1 MYTLDRFARNRYDS
15 AIYKAKLKK
24 NGVRIY
30 YAKQPMPDTPEGIIL
45 ESVLEGY
52 AEYYSENLARNI
64 KRGIRENALQGLATG
79 GANLLLG
86 YTVGEDRKYAIDP
99 TGAKIVQEIFQLYA
113 DGMSATQIIAY
124 CNERGYK
131 TARGNAFNKNSLRT
145 ILRNEKYIGTY
156 KLMDIVIPDGMPSI
170 IDKVLFEKV
179 QAMLKHNGKARAKAK
194 AHENYL
200 LTTKLFCGHCGS
212 PMVGES
218 GTSKTGQVHYY
229 YKCTKAKRE
238 HACKKKSE
246 RKDWI
251 EKLVVRYT
259 VQNVLTDENIALIAK
274 RAMEIIEK
282 ESADTTYLDGLN
294 AELKDVQKK
303 IKNLVS
309 AIEQGI
315 ITSAT
320 KDRLDELEQE
330 KSDIE
335 GRIAREEMKKPL
347 LNENRIRYWLTS
359 FKSGNVDD
367 EDYQRRVIDTLV
379 NSVYVYD
386 DEDGGKRIVLTFN
399 LSGNNTATLTSSD
412 IECYAPPYQYNTT
425 CSFCAYRA
433 GGANGVVFFA
443 HTYTKSMGAN
453 TSAMR
458 KIFCLLKK
466 ELMLTIS
473 VLMAGLSLF
482 LSKPGIETLRGIDWH
497 TLAILFM
504 MLTVL
509 EGFKKEN
516 IFQPVLKL
524 SEKITSMT
532 GISFFL
538 IFGVFFSSMFV
549 TNDVSLIVFVPLTI
563 LLFRTAKKESYI
575 LPVISMENIAAVR
588 GSLLTPFGSPQN
600 LFLFEQSGVSVGKFM
615 LHMLPLWISSAL
627 LLGGFIFF
635 LYRKDPRERISLLG
649 SAGEAWK
656 PERKK
661 YRSLYLGLF
670 VLTVAAVVSRTPHW
684 PAAAGIV
691 LAAILLFDPSVLMKT
706 DYVLLL
712 TFLCFF
718 VFSSQITA
726 NEAVFRFL
734 TDAVAGHEYFWG
746 IGLSQIISNV
756 PASIVLYPFTNNLAA
771 LLYGVDTAGL
781 CSIIGSL
788 ASVINY
794 RLYVRSYPG
803 KGGKFMKTFTLISW
817 AFFLIVVVP
826 GYFLSKHWLF

>member
-1 MYTLDRFARNRYDS
+1 MIMYTLDRFARNRYDS

-24 NGVRIY
+24 NGVRVY
-30 YAKQPMPDTPEGIIL
+30 YAKQPLPDTPEGIIL

-156 KLMDIVIPDGMPSI
+156 KLMDIVIPDGMPAI

-347 LNENRIRYWLTS
+347 LNESRIRYWLTS

-412 IECYAPPYQYNTT
+412 IECYAPPVTRILLLR
-425 CSFCAYRA
+425 CSCYFYTHARFPNLRLIFTRYDKICIIIPEGDPMRILLAEDEKSLNRIITKQLKAAGYSVDSCFDGGEAYDLITSTDYDAAVFDVMMPIMNGFELVKKIRA
-433 GGANGVVFFA
+433 HGIDTPV
-443 HTYTKSMGAN
+443 
-453 TSAMR
+453 
-458 KIFCLLKK
+458 
-466 ELMLTIS
+466 
-473 VLMAGLSLF
+473 LF
-482 LSKPGIETLRGIDWH
+482 LTARDSIEDRVTGLDIGADDYLIKPFSFDELSARLR
-497 TLAILFM
+497 
-504 MLTVL
+504 V
-509 EGFKKEN
+509 
-516 IFQPVLKL
+516 
-524 SEKITSMT
+524 MT
-532 GISFFL
+532 
-538 IFGVFFSSMFV
+538 
-549 TNDVSLIVFVPLTI
+549 
-563 LLFRTAKKESYI
+563 
-575 LPVISMENIAAVR
+575 
-588 GSLLTPFGSPQN
+588 
-600 LFLFEQSGVSVGKFM
+600 
-615 LHMLPLWISSAL
+615 
-627 LLGGFIFF
+627 
-635 LYRKDPRERISLLG
+635 
-649 SAGEAWK
+649 
-656 PERKK
+656 RKK
-661 YRSLYLGLF
+661 YGE
-670 VLTVAAVVSRTPHW
+670 
-684 PAAAGIV
+684 
-691 LAAILLFDPSVLMKT
+691 KT
-706 DYVLLL
+706 
-712 TFLCFF
+712 
-718 VFSSQITA
+718 
-726 NEAVFRFL
+726 
-734 TDAVAGHEYFWG
+734 G
-746 IGLSQIISNV
+746 IISV
-756 PASIVLYPFTNNLAA
+756 GDLT
-771 LLYGVDTAGL
+771 VDTAARRVERAGRE
-781 CSIIGSL
+781 ISL
-788 ASVINY
+788 SAKEYELLQYLVMNKGVVLSREKIEDHIWNYDYEGGTNVVDVYIRYLRKKIDEGEDIKLIHTVRGAGYVI
-794 RLYVRSYPG
+794 
-803 KGGKFMKTFTLISW
+803 K
-817 AFFLIVVVP
+817 
-826 GYFLSKHWLF
+826 

>member
-1 MYTLDRFARNRYDS
+1 MIMYTLDRFARNRYDS

-24 NGVRIY
+24 NGVRVY

-156 KLMDIVIPDGMPSI
+156 KLMDIVIPDGMPAI

-274 RAMEIIEK
+274 RAMKIIEK

-412 IECYAPPYQYNTT
+412 IECYAPPQ
-425 CSFCAYRA
+425 
-433 GGANGVVFFA
+433 VK
-443 HTYTKSMGAN
+443 KS
-453 TSAMR
+453 
-458 KIFCLLKK
+458 
-466 ELMLTIS
+466 EHYHQ
-473 VLMAGLSLF
+473 
-482 LSKPGIETLRGIDWH
+482 W
-497 TLAILFM
+497 
-504 MLTVL
+504 
-509 EGFKKEN
+509 
-516 IFQPVLKL
+516 
-524 SEKITSMT
+524 
-532 GISFFL
+532 
-538 IFGVFFSSMFV
+538 
-549 TNDVSLIVFVPLTI
+549 
-563 LLFRTAKKESYI
+563 
-575 LPVISMENIAAVR
+575 
-588 GSLLTPFGSPQN
+588 
-600 LFLFEQSGVSVGKFM
+600 
-615 LHMLPLWISSAL
+615 
-627 LLGGFIFF
+627 
-635 LYRKDPRERISLLG
+635 
-649 SAGEAWK
+649 
-656 PERKK
+656 
-661 YRSLYLGLF
+661 
-670 VLTVAAVVSRTPHW
+670 
-684 PAAAGIV
+684 
-691 LAAILLFDPSVLMKT
+691 
-706 DYVLLL
+706 
-712 TFLCFF
+712 
-718 VFSSQITA
+718 
-726 NEAVFRFL
+726 
-734 TDAVAGHEYFWG
+734 
-746 IGLSQIISNV
+746 
-756 PASIVLYPFTNNLAA
+756 
-771 LLYGVDTAGL
+771 
-781 CSIIGSL
+781 
-788 ASVINY
+788 
-794 RLYVRSYPG
+794 
-803 KGGKFMKTFTLISW
+803 
-817 AFFLIVVVP
+817 
-826 GYFLSKHWLF
+826 

>member
-24 NGVRIY
+24 NGVRVY

-64 KRGIRENALQGLATG
+64 KRGIRENALQGLAIG

-156 KLMDIVIPDGMPSI
+156 KLMDIVIPNGMPAI

-330 KSDIE
+330 KSNIE
-335 GRIAREEMKKPL
+335 GLIAREEMKKPL
-347 LNENRIRYWLTS
+347 LNENRIKYWLSS
-359 FKSGNVDD
+359 FKSGNVND

-386 DEDGGKRIVLTFN
+386 DEDGGKRIMLTFN

-412 IECYAPPYQYNTT
+412 IGCYAPPIRRKLYACDGFLFSVIKRLCRVRHWAYTARIGRQYIVRRGQERIGHV
-425 CSFCAYRA
+425 AERA
-433 GGANGVVFFA
+433 VRFRPDC
-443 HTYTKSMGAN
+443 H
-453 TSAMR
+453 
-458 KIFCLLKK
+458 
-466 ELMLTIS
+466 
-473 VLMAGLSLF
+473 
-482 LSKPGIETLRGIDWH
+482 
-497 TLAILFM
+497 
-504 MLTVL
+504 
-509 EGFKKEN
+509 
-516 IFQPVLKL
+516 
-524 SEKITSMT
+524 
-532 GISFFL
+532 
-538 IFGVFFSSMFV
+538 
-549 TNDVSLIVFVPLTI
+549 DVG
-563 LLFRTAKKESYI
+563 ES
-575 LPVISMENIAAVR
+575 AVR
-588 GSLLTPFGSPQN
+588 GIGGIHRVHRESIRAVRVALNGRHLWRGHT
-600 LFLFEQSGVSVGKFM
+600 VGHAVM
-615 LHMLPLWISSAL
+615 RAL
-627 LLGGFIFF
+627 DIH
-635 LYRKDPRERISLLG
+635 RIGRHFRIILRMR
-649 SAGEAWK
+649 
-656 PERKK
+656 PD
-661 YRSLYLGLF
+661 
-670 VLTVAAVVSRTPHW
+670 
-684 PAAAGIV
+684 
-691 LAAILLFDPSVLMKT
+691 ILLRHVQILHDERFKLRPRHEGKRRAVHFGIGVIEIIDIIAVLQPPQREIQ
-706 DYVLLL
+706 VI
-712 TFLCFF
+712 
-718 VFSSQITA
+718 Q
-726 NEAVFRFL
+726 
-734 TDAVAGHEYFWG
+734 TDAVKAAGRPSAREEA
-746 IGLSQIISNV
+746 IIIIADTGEEFFLRLGTDRILRREADHRGGFDISV
-756 PASIVLYPFTNNLAA
+756 VL
-771 LLYGVDTAGL
+771 AGG
-781 CSIIGSL
+781 SIIGDGTGVYETFLFGEEQRREGVIGGEGHLRRAITPRGARIPAPPPIRIIKSGAAQAAVIADAVKAHGRRAARGL
-788 ASVINY
+788 FGKKAADNIRVDEAALPRVVYGREAVLFKHSEYFPAVAHAVCVQNVPIQQRGAADIRPGVLRHAITAPRCDAACQQQAHGKQEQGYQIKAAYTAHIHTPSAAS
-794 RLYVRSYPG
+794 
-803 KGGKFMKTFTLISW
+803 
-817 AFFLIVVVP
+817 A
-826 GYFLSKHWLF
+826 

>member
-24 NGVRIY
+24 NGVRVY
-30 YAKQPMPDTPEGIIL
+30 YAKQPLPDTPEGIIL

-156 KLMDIVIPDGMPSI
+156 KLMDIVIPDGMPAI

-347 LNENRIRYWLTS
+347 LNESRIRYWLTS

-412 IECYAPPYQYNTT
+412 IECYAPPVTRILLLR
-425 CSFCAYRA
+425 CSCYFYTHARFPNLRLIFTRYDKICIIIPEGDPMRILLAEDEKSLNRIITKQLKAAGYSVDSCFDGGEAYDLITSTDYDAAVFDVMMPIMNGFELVKKIRA
-433 GGANGVVFFA
+433 HGIDTPV
-443 HTYTKSMGAN
+443 
-453 TSAMR
+453 
-458 KIFCLLKK
+458 
-466 ELMLTIS
+466 
-473 VLMAGLSLF
+473 LF
-482 LSKPGIETLRGIDWH
+482 LTARDSIEDRVTGLDIGADDYLIKPFSFDELSARLR
-497 TLAILFM
+497 
-504 MLTVL
+504 V
-509 EGFKKEN
+509 
-516 IFQPVLKL
+516 
-524 SEKITSMT
+524 MT
-532 GISFFL
+532 
-538 IFGVFFSSMFV
+538 
-549 TNDVSLIVFVPLTI
+549 
-563 LLFRTAKKESYI
+563 
-575 LPVISMENIAAVR
+575 
-588 GSLLTPFGSPQN
+588 
-600 LFLFEQSGVSVGKFM
+600 
-615 LHMLPLWISSAL
+615 
-627 LLGGFIFF
+627 
-635 LYRKDPRERISLLG
+635 
-649 SAGEAWK
+649 
-656 PERKK
+656 RKK
-661 YRSLYLGLF
+661 YGE
-670 VLTVAAVVSRTPHW
+670 
-684 PAAAGIV
+684 
-691 LAAILLFDPSVLMKT
+691 KT
-706 DYVLLL
+706 
-712 TFLCFF
+712 
-718 VFSSQITA
+718 
-726 NEAVFRFL
+726 
-734 TDAVAGHEYFWG
+734 G
-746 IGLSQIISNV
+746 IISV
-756 PASIVLYPFTNNLAA
+756 GDLT
-771 LLYGVDTAGL
+771 VDTAARRVERAGRE
-781 CSIIGSL
+781 ISL
-788 ASVINY
+788 SAKEYELLQYLVMNKGVVLSREKIEDHIWNYDYEGGTNVVDVYIRYLRKKIDEGEDIKLIHTVRGAGYVI
-794 RLYVRSYPG
+794 
-803 KGGKFMKTFTLISW
+803 K
-817 AFFLIVVVP
+817 
-826 GYFLSKHWLF
+826 

>member
-24 NGVRIY
+24 NGVRVY

-156 KLMDIVIPDGMPSI
+156 KLMDIVIPDGMPAI

-330 KSDIE
+330 KSDVE

-347 LNENRIRYWLTS
+347 LNESRIRYWLTS

-386 DEDGGKRIVLTFN
+386 DEDGGKRIMLTFN

-412 IECYAPPYQYNTT
+412 IGCYAPPKEEASNSSFTRMSLRLCIGWGTPDGVPFPFSLPRNAVFCVLRRFKPVGVLSCTPRAFSCLKSPLKRSEDVRAPMCISHPLDARVAALRAAVGCGRTYRRGAAWAWEVMPICAFRRSCTLPCT
-425 CSFCAYRA
+425 PCTLSCTPFLAIVCSL
-433 GGANGVVFFA
+433 N
-443 HTYTKSMGAN
+443 
-453 TSAMR
+453 
-458 KIFCLLKK
+458 L
-466 ELMLTIS
+466 
-473 VLMAGLSLF
+473 GLSGDLGV
-482 LSKPGIETLRGIDWH
+482 LH
-497 TLAILFM
+497 TM
-504 MLTVL
+504 H
-509 EGFKKEN
+509 
-516 IFQPVLKL
+516 
-524 SEKITSMT
+524 
-532 GISFFL
+532 
-538 IFGVFFSSMFV
+538 
-549 TNDVSLIVFVPLTI
+549 TI
-563 LLFRTAKKESYI
+563 L
-575 LPVISMENIAAVR
+575 
-588 GSLLTPFGSPQN
+588 
-600 LFLFEQSGVSVGKFM
+600 
-615 LHMLPLWISSAL
+615 
-627 LLGGFIFF
+627 
-635 LYRKDPRERISLLG
+635 
-649 SAGEAWK
+649 
-656 PERKK
+656 
-661 YRSLYLGLF
+661 
-670 VLTVAAVVSRTPHW
+670 
-684 PAAAGIV
+684 
-691 LAAILLFDPSVLMKT
+691 
-706 DYVLLL
+706 
-712 TFLCFF
+712 
-718 VFSSQITA
+718 
-726 NEAVFRFL
+726 
-734 TDAVAGHEYFWG
+734 
-746 IGLSQIISNV
+746 
-756 PASIVLYPFTNNLAA
+756 
-771 LLYGVDTAGL
+771 
-781 CSIIGSL
+781 
-788 ASVINY
+788 
-794 RLYVRSYPG
+794 
-803 KGGKFMKTFTLISW
+803 
-817 AFFLIVVVP
+817 
-826 GYFLSKHWLF
+826 

>member
-24 NGVRIY
+24 NGVRVY

-156 KLMDIVIPDGMPSI
+156 KLMDIVIPDGMPAI

-347 LNENRIRYWLTS
+347 LNESRIRYWLTS

-412 IECYAPPYQYNTT
+412 IECYAPPKIRPSAFGRWPYFWA
-425 CSFCAYRA
+425 SLARRA
-433 GGANGVVFFA
+433 GTNLLDGVQEVLPGVVHGVTHVLHGAA
-443 HTYTKSMGAN
+443 H
-453 TSAMR
+453 
-458 KIFCLLKK
+458 
-466 ELMLTIS
+466 
-473 VLMAGLSLF
+473 AGLHGPL
-482 LSKPGIETLRGIDWH
+482 PG
-497 TLAILFM
+497 
-504 MLTVL
+504 
-509 EGFKKEN
+509 
-516 IFQPVLKL
+516 
-524 SEKITSMT
+524 
-532 GISFFL
+532 
-538 IFGVFFSSMFV
+538 
-549 TNDVSLIVFVPLTI
+549 
-563 LLFRTAKKESYI
+563 
-575 LPVISMENIAAVR
+575 
-588 GSLLTPFGSPQN
+588 
-600 LFLFEQSGVSVGKFM
+600 
-615 LHMLPLWISSAL
+615 
-627 LLGGFIFF
+627 
-635 LYRKDPRERISLLG
+635 
-649 SAGEAWK
+649 
-656 PERKK
+656 
-661 YRSLYLGLF
+661 
-670 VLTVAAVVSRTPHW
+670 
-684 PAAAGIV
+684 
-691 LAAILLFDPSVLMKT
+691 
-706 DYVLLL
+706 
-712 TFLCFF
+712 
-718 VFSSQITA
+718 
-726 NEAVFRFL
+726 
-734 TDAVAGHEYFWG
+734 
-746 IGLSQIISNV
+746 
-756 PASIVLYPFTNNLAA
+756 
-771 LLYGVDTAGL
+771 
-781 CSIIGSL
+781 
-788 ASVINY
+788 
-794 RLYVRSYPG
+794 
-803 KGGKFMKTFTLISW
+803 
-817 AFFLIVVVP
+817 
-826 GYFLSKHWLF
+826 